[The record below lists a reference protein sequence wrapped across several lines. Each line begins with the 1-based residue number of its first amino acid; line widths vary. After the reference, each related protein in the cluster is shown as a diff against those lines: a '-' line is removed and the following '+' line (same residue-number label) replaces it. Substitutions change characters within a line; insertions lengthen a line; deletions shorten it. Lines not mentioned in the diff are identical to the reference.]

1 MERAC
6 CRASAILGRLWIKEL
21 IWDPIEGSI
30 KKRLVYKAKKTSNEV
45 VRDNHLGN
53 LKFSKVRTN
62 PFNKKA
68 TTKLIRIG
76 KRIPPKKKRSKNAP
90 NKKRAK

>member
-1 MERAC
+1 
-6 CRASAILGRLWIKEL
+6 
-21 IWDPIEGSI
+21 
-30 KKRLVYKAKKTSNEV
+30 V

-53 LKFSKVRTN
+53 LKFSKARTS

>member
-1 MERAC
+1 
-6 CRASAILGRLWIKEL
+6 
-21 IWDPIEGSI
+21 
-30 KKRLVYKAKKTSNEV
+30 V

-53 LKFSKVRTN
+53 FKFSKAWTN

-68 TTKLIRIG
+68 TTKLIRMG